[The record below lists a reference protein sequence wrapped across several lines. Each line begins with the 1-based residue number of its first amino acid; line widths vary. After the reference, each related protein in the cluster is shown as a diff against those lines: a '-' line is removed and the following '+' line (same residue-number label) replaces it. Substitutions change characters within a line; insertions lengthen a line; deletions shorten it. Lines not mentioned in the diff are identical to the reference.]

1 MSAALSRG
9 MTKWLFGVFSLGACL
24 VVAAACSSDKNN
36 QAPCAVGSLGC
47 FCYGN
52 GTCDRG
58 LACIAKAGVC
68 TFDIGAGGA
77 FDGPS
82 VGDLGGAADVGDDGG
97 SPSEPDGGKATS
109 GGSSGTSGTNNQGG
123 SFNFGGTTALG
134 GSAGSVATAGSSSTS
149 SFPDNPAGCALV
161 ASCPSCCETVG
172 VYALDPLAND
182 ATQRYV
188 KAFNVTASAATA
200 EYDLTTT
207 DEIGAIFFR
216 FKSPQSIGSLSV
228 AGLGTGGSLEIALV
242 RAGGLDGC
250 IYPIV
255 GSSLSPVPETCWG
268 LGAGPYAALPA
279 DQIEVRVRS
288 LLGGRAALNVT
299 RLDYGP

>member
-1 MSAALSRG
+1 MSAALGCG
-9 MTKWLFGVFSLGACL
+9 MTKWLFGVVSLGACL
-24 VVAAACSSDKNN
+24 SFAGACSSDKNN
-36 QAPCAVGSLGC
+36 QSPCAVGSLGC

-58 LACIAKAGVC
+58 LSCIAKAGVC
-68 TFDIGAGGA
+68 SFDIGAGGA
-77 FDGPS
+77 FDEP
-82 VGDLGGAADVGDDGG
+82 VGVGEGGAPVGGDEGG
-97 SPSEPDGGKATS
+97 APSEPDGGTATS
-109 GGSSGTSGTNNQGG
+109 GGRAGAASQGG
-123 SFNFGGTTALG
+123 SFSLGGATPLG
-134 GSAGSVATAGSSSTS
+134 GSAGSVATAGSGNSNA
-149 SFPDNPAGCALV
+149 FPDSAVGCAIV
-161 ASCPSCCETVG
+161 ATCPSCCDTVG

-188 KAFNVTASAATA
+188 KSFNVTASAATA
-200 EYDLTTT
+200 EYDLTTS

-299 RLDYGP
+299 RLEYGP